1 MTLESERLQR
11 FLFQWLGEGSAE
23 EIKSSTARA
32 VDVFIAVYGP
42 RPVKTPEPDSGGY
55 EKSQ

>member
-1 MTLESERLQR
+1 MLESEGLQR

-42 RPVKTPEPDSGGY
+42 RPVKTPEPDSGG
-55 EKSQ
+55 